1 MAERYFTPD
10 EANAALP
17 EVRPLVEQMV
27 RLGQALGAA
36 EARRAEALTSIAGNG
51 GGIPPSELARVNREA
66 DRAGRELGRCIEQIR
81 AHGAEVKDVERGL
94 IDFPALRDGIEVC
107 LCWHLGEGEIG
118 YWHGL
123 EEGFAG
129 RKPLPL

>member
-1 MAERYFTPD
+1 VAERYFTPE

-17 EVRPLVEQMV
+17 QVRPLVEQMV
-27 RLGQALGAA
+27 HRRQAYGAA
-36 EARRAEALTSIAGNG
+36 EARRSEALASIAGNG
-51 GGIPPSELARVNREA
+51 GGIPPSELARVHAEA
-66 DRAGRELGRCIEQIR
+66 DRAGRELGRCVQRIHAQ
-81 AHGAEVKDVERGL
+81 GAEVKDAERGL

-107 LCWHLGEGEIG
+107 LCWHLGEEEIA